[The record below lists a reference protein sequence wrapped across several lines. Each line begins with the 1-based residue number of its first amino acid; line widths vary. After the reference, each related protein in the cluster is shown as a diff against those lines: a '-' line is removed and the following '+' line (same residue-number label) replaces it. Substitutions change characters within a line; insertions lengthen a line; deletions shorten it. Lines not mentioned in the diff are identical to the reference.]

1 MLLFHRRRAGS
12 WCAVLCFL
20 SILSM
25 ATVTNSLSAKP
36 PKAKA
41 SKTKKKG
48 GGAARPGAS
57 ASPDQL
63 SLTNIPLPIGHEA
76 KGLVFP
82 DFDAQGHLVGK
93 FEAGTAKRIDQDHV
107 RFENLKIT
115 TFTPENTADLE
126 VNMHT
131 SVLNLQTHVLAS
143 DERSTIKRTDF
154 NIVGDTVQFDT
165 SARTTRMIGNVK
177 MVISSQSSLIAKPNE

>member
-1 MLLFHRRRAGS
+1 MLLFRHQRAVS
-12 WCAVLCFL
+12 WRAVLCVL
-20 SILSM
+20 SILSL
-25 ATVTNSLSAKP
+25 ATVSDSLSAKA

-41 SKTKKKG
+41 AKGKKKG
-48 GGAARPGAS
+48 AGAAAKPGAS

-107 RFENLKIT
+107 RF
-115 TFTPENTADLE
+115 
-126 VNMHT
+126 
-131 SVLNLQTHVLAS
+131 
-143 DERSTIKRTDF
+143 
-154 NIVGDTVQFDT
+154 
-165 SARTTRMIGNVK
+165 
-177 MVISSQSSLIAKPNE
+177 